1 MSDIPLEAAEG
12 LKIGVIDS
20 GASLEQ
26 FSYIGE
32 QCRFVQ
38 SSAPEIFLQKAVPDA
53 LGHGTKI
60 NEIIH
65 YHAPSALLYCAQVF
79 DGQGATTAAII
90 AAATEWLIAQNVY
103 LIHLSLGLR
112 EDRGI
117 LRNAC
122 QKAAQH
128 NIIMVA
134 SSPAMGA
141 VPYPAAYPDV
151 IAVTGDARCKINET
165 SFLKDSSQADFGA
178 SPYGLND
185 EYGAGGSSMAAA
197 HVTGQIAKFALP
209 KEKVRDM
216 LIRNAVYNTAQKSP
230 RNINEQKT

>member
-20 GASLEQ
+20 GASLDQ
-26 FSYIGE
+26 SSYIRE

-38 SSAPEIFLQKAVPDA
+38 NSAPEICLQKAVPDT

-65 YHAPSALLYCAQVF
+65 YHAPNAQLYCAQVF
-79 DGQGATTAAII
+79 DGQRATTAAII
-90 AAATEWLIAQNVY
+90 AAAAEWLIAQNVY

-112 EDRGI
+112 EDREI
-117 LRNAC
+117 LRNTC

-151 IAVTGDARCKINET
+151 IAVTGDARCKVGEIA
-165 SFLKDSSQADFGA
+165 FLEDSYQADFGG

-197 HVTGQIAKFALP
+197 HVTGHIAKFALP
-209 KEKVRDM
+209 KEKIWDM
-216 LIRNAVYNTAQKSP
+216 LIKNAAYNTAQKPP
-230 RNINEQKT
+230 RNINGQKT

>member
-1 MSDIPLEAAEG
+1 MSDIPLKAAQN

-26 FSYIGE
+26 SSYIEE

-38 SSAPEIFLQKAVPDA
+38 DSTSQISLQKAEPDA

-65 YHAPSALLYCAQVF
+65 YHAPSAQLYCAQVF
-79 DGQGATTAAII
+79 DRQGAATAAII
-90 AAATEWLIAQNVY
+90 AAATQWLITQNVY

-112 EDRGI
+112 EDREI

-122 QKAAQH
+122 QKAARH

-151 IAVTGDARCKINET
+151 IAVTGDARCTVDET
-165 SFLKDSSQADFGA
+165 AFLKDSSQADFGA

-185 EYGAGGSSMAAA
+185 KYGAGGSSMAAA
-197 HVTGQIAKFALP
+197 HVTGHIAKFALP
-209 KEKVRDM
+209 KERARDM
-216 LIRNAVYNTAQKSP
+216 LIKNAAYHTAQKPP